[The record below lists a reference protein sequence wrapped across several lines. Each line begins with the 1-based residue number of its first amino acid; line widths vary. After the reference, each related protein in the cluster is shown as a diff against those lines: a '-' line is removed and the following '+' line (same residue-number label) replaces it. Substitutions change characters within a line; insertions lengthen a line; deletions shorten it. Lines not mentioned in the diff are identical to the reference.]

1 MMSSIGS
8 MGLDEKIGQLF
19 MIGINGAEIGE
30 DAVEMIEK
38 YHAGGVI
45 LFARNIAGGA
55 QVKKLTA
62 DLKSRAKYPLTLAI
76 DQEGGLVLRL
86 TEGATVLGGNMAL
99 AACGGE
105 TDENYCRQWGKITA
119 EELLQL
125 GFTLNLAPV
134 LDVNN
139 IKNPGIGARSFS
151 DDPLLCSR
159 LGAALIESM
168 QSNGLSACA
177 KHFPGKGN
185 AALDAHIDLAVIDST
200 LDHLRNFDLI
210 PFKRAIETGVD
221 AVMTAHVIYRGI
233 EGEDL
238 PATLSYRV
246 LSGLLKDEL
255 GFSGPLITDDMEMGA
270 IKNYYKQPEACFKS
284 FMAGA
289 DIILICHTKEL
300 QIDTINY
307 FKEKFIS
314 GQLCPERLD
323 DAVGRIFKMKARGAG
338 RRIKSLSS
346 GDYENNS
353 RFAQQLSDSSI
364 TLVSDGGD
372 ILGKLRGGQLDLKR
386 MSKIFI
392 VEAKFS
398 AITQVEDVEQTS
410 PLAGLMKTELAD
422 SPAEVINIKF
432 DVKIDSSKAAE
443 LYKEFEQKG
452 IRSAFVVM
460 LTYNAHIFEGQ
471 RTLASLISDNAA
483 YTIAAAVRNPYDL
496 IAINDKACKIA
507 TYGFRQSNMISLYK
521 VICAKLTPKGILPVK
536 L

>member
-1 MMSSIGS
+1 MMSAIGS
-8 MGLDEKIGQLF
+8 MSLDEKIGQLF
-19 MIGINGAEIGE
+19 MIGINGTEISE
-30 DAVEMIEK
+30 DAVEMVEK

-45 LFARNIAGGA
+45 LFARNISGGA
-55 QVKKLTA
+55 QVRKLTS
-62 DLKSRAKYPLTLAI
+62 DLKARAKYPLAVAI

-99 AACGGE
+99 AACGGG
-105 TDENYCRQWGKITA
+105 TDENYCRRWGKITA

-159 LGAALIESM
+159 LGAALIDSM
-168 QSNGLSACA
+168 QANGLSACA

-185 AALDAHIDLAVIDST
+185 ASLDAHIDLPVIDST
-200 LDHLRNFDLI
+200 LDELRGFDLV
-210 PFKRAIETGVD
+210 PFKRAIEAGVD

-233 EGEDL
+233 EGESL
-238 PATLSYRV
+238 PATLSYKV

-270 IKNYYKQPEACFKS
+270 IKNYYKQHEACFKS

-300 QIDTINY
+300 QIETINY

-314 GQLCPERLD
+314 GELSPERLE
-323 DAVGRIFKMKARGAG
+323 DALERIFKMKSRGAG
-338 RRIKSLSS
+338 REIKSLSS
-346 GDYENNS
+346 GDYENNAK
-353 RFAQQLSDSSI
+353 FAQQLSDSSI

-372 ILGKLRGGQLDLKR
+372 ILGKLRRGGLDLKR
-386 MSKIFI
+386 MAKVFI

-398 AITQVEDVEQTS
+398 AITQVEDVEETS
-410 PLAGLMKTELAD
+410 ALAGLIKKELAD
-422 SPAEVINIKF
+422 SPAEVINEKF
-432 DVKIDSSKAAE
+432 DVKITSSRAAE
-443 LYKEFEQKG
+443 IYKDLEEKG
-452 IRSAFVVM
+452 IHGAFVVL

-471 RTLASLISDNAA
+471 RALAALISENAA
-483 YTIAAAVRNPYDL
+483 YTVAAAVRNPYDL
-496 IAINDKACKIA
+496 IAVNDKACKIA
-507 TYGFRQSNMISLYK
+507 TYGFRRSNMLSLHK
-521 VICAKLTPKGILPVK
+521 VICAKLEPAGVLPVK